1 MSPNY
6 VSLLNIEFIPKY
18 GFLVSYERVR
28 NTKIIAIDSEKNI
41 FWEPQSIYRPAHL
54 ATKIHDTI
62 DRWVV
67 LVRRLLTLLQLHC
80 PMAKELQPMDF
91 DGGLNIGSLKAK
103 NWALIGKWWWQAR
116 MEREALWVRVVKSIY
131 GYEGVAGENMRASEG
146 GRGVWLDIM
155 RVGSDIDK
163 LGIEFSSS
171 FVRKVGDGAHISFWR
186 ERWINGGR
194 LMDRFHRLF
203 HLDRHKD
210 GVVADKGNWVEG
222 MWRWVWDWTRTPRG
236 RVVGELEALEACVG
250 NTNILLN
257 CKDSWKWLLAE
268 NGIFSV
274 KALTKLIEEKCID
287 FGNNT
292 GETMWNKLVPK
303 KVNIF
308 MWRVGRGRLPVR
320 VELDKRGIDLHTLLC
335 PSCDE
340 VCETIDHS
348 LVLCNEAMNIW
359 GKVFEWWKIGNVN
372 AFSTNE
378 MFRYAGNGVIHSKY
392 KPLWQAFVWTAG
404 YYIWRNR
411 NCRVFGKK
419 VETTKNLFQEIRLR
433 AFQWIHRRSKEY
445 QVLREKWL
453 EDPASCMDSS
463 DLT

>member
-1 MSPNY
+1 
-6 VSLLNIEFIPKY
+6 
-18 GFLVSYERVR
+18 
-28 NTKIIAIDSEKNI
+28 
-41 FWEPQSIYRPAHL
+41 
-54 ATKIHDTI
+54 
-62 DRWVV
+62 
-67 LVRRLLTLLQLHC
+67 
-80 PMAKELQPMDF
+80 
-91 DGGLNIGSLKAK
+91 
-103 NWALIGKWWWQAR
+103 
-116 MEREALWVRVVKSIY
+116 
-131 GYEGVAGENMRASEG
+131 VACENMRASEG

-155 RVGSDIDK
+155 RVDSDINK

-171 FVRKVGDGAHISFWR
+171 FVRKVRNGAHISFWR
-186 ERWINGGR
+186 DSWIDGGR

-203 HLDRHKD
+203 HLDIHKY

-222 MWRWVWDWTRTPRG
+222 MWRWVWDSTRAPRG

-250 NTNILLN
+250 YTNLLLN
-257 CKDSWKWLLAE
+257 HKDSWKWLLAD
-268 NGIFSV
+268 NDIFSV

-287 FGNNT
+287 VGNNIS
-292 GETMWNKLVPK
+292 ETIWNKLVSK

-320 VELDKRGIDLHTLLC
+320 VEVDKRGIDLHTLLC

-340 VCETIDHS
+340 
-348 LVLCNEAMNIW
+348 
-359 GKVFEWWKIGNVN
+359 GKVIEWWKIGNVN

-392 KPLWQAFVWTAG
+392 KPMWQAIVWTAG

-419 VETTKNLFQEIRLR
+419 VETTTNIFQEIRLR